1 MLLLGA
7 SEPVTEGEV
16 PLESVA
22 VGLPEME
29 GLELAAEEGLPLP
42 VPLTVAL
49 WLGVC
54 VPLPELLALLL
65 GLAPVL
71 SVPGAEGL
79 WLELWLLLLVGDPEP
94 VPLPVGLP
102 VLLPVPD
109 GLLLSLPLLLPEL
122 LEERL
127 TEAELLGLAPFVKE
141 AVLLPLM
148 VELPLRVEEGVDCA
162 VPVPELLPVA
172 VPEGLGVRG
181 AVTLADR
188 DMEPDV
194 LGEAPVESEA
204 VALALTVLQALLELE
219 GVAAAVLL
227 LLCVWVAL

>member
-1 MLLLGA
+1 M
-7 SEPVTEGEV
+7 
-16 PLESVA
+16 
-22 VGLPEME
+22 
-29 GLELAAEEGLPLP
+29 PLP
-42 VPLTVAL
+42 V
-49 WLGVC
+49 
-54 VPLPELLALLL
+54 LLALLL

-71 SVPGAEGL
+71 RVAGAEAL
-79 WLELWLLLLVGDPEP
+79 WLELWLLLLLGDPEL

-109 GLLLSLPLLLPEL
+109 GLLLSLLLGLPEL

-127 TEAELLGLAPFVKE
+127 TEAELLGLAPLVKE

-162 VPVPELLPVA
+162 VPVPDLLPVA

-219 GVAAAVLL
+219 GVAAGLL
-227 LLCVWVAL
+227 LLL